1 VEEAQQNVTQKQK
14 ELADAQAQL
23 KGQTAKAEQARRD
36 AKMVG
41 QAGTAEAGLQQQQ
54 ALQSQATESQRMQSQ
69 NQERSQAWTQE
80 QEAQGKLVQAGIDQ
94 IQIRTADNEL
104 LKLQV
109 TDSTAVTKN
118 GQSWSA
124 AQLQAGADVRAS
136 YQKVDGQAKALKIDV
151 TSKSSEP
158 AQPSSPQK
166 Y

>member
-1 VEEAQQNVTQKQK
+1 MHSDRSIRIFAAGEEKI
-14 ELADAQAQL
+14 
-23 KGQTAKAEQARRD
+23 
-36 AKMVG
+36 
-41 QAGTAEAGLQQQQ
+41 
-54 ALQSQATESQRMQSQ
+54 
-69 NQERSQAWTQE
+69 QE
-80 QEAQGKLVQAGIDQ
+80 
-94 IQIRTADNEL
+94 
-104 LKLQV
+104 KLQV

-124 AQLQAGADVRAS
+124 AQLQAGADVRAR